1 MEKTFSLT
9 IDDKIVASCI
19 SVQDNENIYEIN
31 DVFVNEEYRRKGY
44 GYKLIMDL
52 IDYYRVNG
60 EIMRVNEETIRVN
73 KKINKKI
80 TIKICC
86 EITNIP
92 ASILYKKIFGEPYRY
107 DSRYYYFCIYL

>member
-9 IDDKIVASCI
+9 IDHKIVASCI

-60 EIMRVNEETIRVN
+60 ETMRVNGKT
-73 KKINKKI
+73 NKKI

-92 ASILYKKIFGEPYRY
+92 ASKLYRKIFGELYRY